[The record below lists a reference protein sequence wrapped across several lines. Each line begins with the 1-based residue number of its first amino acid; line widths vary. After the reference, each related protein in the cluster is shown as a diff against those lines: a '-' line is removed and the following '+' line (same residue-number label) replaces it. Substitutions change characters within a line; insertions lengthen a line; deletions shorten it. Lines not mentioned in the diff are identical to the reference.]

1 MLLLVDSARELRGAA
16 AVVVATWRL
25 RGPFLQ
31 LAVEVAVA
39 VD

>member
-1 MLLLVDSARELRGAA
+1 MLLLVDSAGELREAAA
-16 AVVVATWRL
+16 AVVAAWRL

-39 VD
+39 VG